1 MNYIIVIAILVFAL
15 VLKQTVLQKEKQMD
29 TAKRTNPDYYP
40 YEKKMLLTKAEYA
53 FYKILKQK
61 CDEHN
66 LLICPKVRMEDFVS
80 VTDKKQIMKYR
91 GYIKSRHI
99 DFMLCDKNLHI
110 IAGIELDDNSH
121 NSKDA
126 IATDTFKDQVFKT
139 IGIPLH
145 RIKMSMGSYEKQID
159 AFLNP
164 QNEEPQNTNI
174 S

>member
-1 MNYIIVIAILVFAL
+1 MNYIIAIAILVIAL
-15 VLKQTVLQKEKQMD
+15 VLKETVLQKEKQMD
-29 TAKRTNPDYYP
+29 AAKRTNPDYYP
-40 YEKKMLLTKAEYA
+40 YEKKMLLTKTEYA

-61 CDEHN
+61 CDEHD

-80 VTDKKQIMKYR
+80 VTDKKQTMKYR

-110 IAGIELDDNSH
+110 VAGVELDDNSH
-121 NSKDA
+121 NTKNA
-126 IATDTFKDQVFKT
+126 IETDHFKDQVFKK

-145 RIKMSMGSYEKQID
+145 RVKVSIGSYEKQID

-164 QNEEPQNTNI
+164 PSETPQNTNI